1 MSGALV
7 ESFDV
12 LTTLAAQRIV
22 VASTGNAH
30 TVQYPDT
37 ITSLPLGVT
46 VDTVLDTT
54 NAIPVQM
61 NGLAY
66 VLFNETMASGGLVA
80 SDSSGRGIPFSLA
93 MTSTSISRPSAYL
106 GVLVGA
112 AVAITGTVAQ
122 VAIHPGFDRV
132 SA

>member
-12 LTTLAAQRIV
+12 LTTLATQRIV
-22 VASTGNAH
+22 VASTGNAS

-37 ITSLPLGVT
+37 ITSLPLGIT
-46 VDTVLDTT
+46 IDTVLDTG

-66 VLFNETMASGGLVA
+66 LLFNDSVTSGNLVA
-80 SDSSGRGIPFSLA
+80 ADTSGRGGPFTLA
-93 MTSTSISRPSAYL
+93 MTSASISRPSAYI
-106 GVLVGA
+106 GVLVGPT
-112 AVAITGTVAQ
+112 VGVTGTIAQ
-122 VAIHPGFDRV
+122 VAIHPGYDR
-132 SA
+132 ATA

>member
-12 LTTLAAQRIV
+12 LTTLLAQRIV
-22 VASTGNAH
+22 VASTGNAS

-37 ITSLPLGVT
+37 ITSLPLGIS

-66 VLFNETMASGGLVA
+66 LFFNDTVTSGGLVA
-80 SDSSGRGIPFSLA
+80 ADASGRGVPFTLA
-93 MTSTSISRPSAYL
+93 MTSTSISRPSAYV
-106 GVLVGA
+106 GVLIGPTIGV
-112 AVAITGTVAQ
+112 TGTIAQ
-122 VAIHPGFDRV
+122 VAIHPGYDR
-132 SA
+132 ATA

>member
-12 LTTLAAQRIV
+12 LTTLAAWRIV
-22 VASTGNAH
+22 VASTGNAS

-37 ITSLPLGVT
+37 ITSLPLGIT
-46 VDTVLDTT
+46 VDTVLDTS

-66 VLFNETMASGGLVA
+66 CFFNDTVTSGGLVA
-80 SDSSGRGIPFSLA
+80 SDSSGRAIPFSLA
-93 MTSTSISRPSAYL
+93 MTSTAISRPSAFV
-106 GVLVGA
+106 GILVGPTIA
-112 AVAITGTVAQ
+112 ATGTIAQ
-122 VAIHPGFDRV
+122 IAIHPGFDRV

>member
-1 MSGALV
+1 MSGHLI

-12 LTTLAAQRIV
+12 LTTLSAQRIV
-22 VASTGNAH
+22 VASTSNAN

-37 ITSLPLGVT
+37 VTSLPLGVT

-66 VLFNETMASGGLVA
+66 VLFNDTMTSGGLVA
-80 SDSSGRGIPFSLA
+80 SDTNGRGIPFSLA
-93 MTSTSISRPSAYL
+93 MTSTALSRPSAYIGIYVGPAL
-106 GVLVGA
+106 GA
-112 AVAITGTVAQ
+112 TGGIGK

-132 SA
+132 SG

>member
-7 ESFDV
+7 ESFAV

-22 VASTGNAH
+22 VASTGNAS
-30 TVQYPDT
+30 TVQYPDS

-54 NAIPVQM
+54 NSIPVQM

-66 VLFNETMASGGLVA
+66 VLFNDSVTSGNLVA
-80 SDSSGRGIPFSLA
+80 SDTSGRAILFSLA
-93 MTSTSISRPSAYL
+93 MTSASVSRPSAYL
-106 GVLVGA
+106 GVLVGPTVGA
-112 AVAITGTVAQ
+112 TGTIAQ
-122 VAIHPGFDRV
+122 VAIHPGYDR
-132 SA
+132 ATA